1 MSLWSSIRRMWAK
14 HDKNLAEK
22 EVEGE
27 ATGVALEGFSEKAV
41 HMSRV
46 DQADPLDD
54 GAEPE

>member
-1 MSLWSSIRRMWAK
+1 MRLWQSIRRMWSRR
-14 HDKNLAEK
+14 DEDLAET

-41 HMSRV
+41 HLTRV

-54 GAEPE
+54 GVERE